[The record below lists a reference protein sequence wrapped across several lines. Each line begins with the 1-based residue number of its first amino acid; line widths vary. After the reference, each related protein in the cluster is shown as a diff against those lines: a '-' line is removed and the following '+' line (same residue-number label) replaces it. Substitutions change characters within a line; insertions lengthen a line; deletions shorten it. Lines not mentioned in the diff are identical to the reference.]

1 MLVETIMEEKDP
13 LSCVEE
19 LTDKELKNLQL
30 RIAKIIDA
38 RAEEKRTKLINNFE
52 DAFDALKNIGIN
64 IIVEHYNDEID
75 DYSEYELD
83 LSDIRFE

>member
-1 MLVETIMEEKDP
+1 MLVEFMEEKDP

-30 RIAKIIDA
+30 RIAKIMDA

-52 DAFDALKNIGIN
+52 DAFNALKDIGID
-64 IIVEHYNDEID
+64 IIIEHYNEETG
-75 DYSEYELD
+75 DYFEYEVD

>member
-30 RIAKIIDA
+30 RIAKIMDA

-52 DAFDALKNIGIN
+52 DAFNALKDIGVYIT
-64 IIVEHYNDEID
+64 VERYDEETG
-75 DYSEYELD
+75 DYFEYEVD
-83 LSDIRFE
+83 LSDINFV

>member
-30 RIAKIIDA
+30 RIAKIMDA

-52 DAFDALKNIGIN
+52 DAFNALKDIGVD
-64 IIVEHYNDEID
+64 IIVERYDEETG
-75 DYSEYELD
+75 DYFEYEVD
-83 LSDIRFE
+83 LSDINFV